1 MKTIKHI
8 IVTFR
13 NLSTTKKTLLIVL
26 FLFGISWWILTN
38 YIFYYL
44 SVTYGIPV
52 ISEFTGISAQTVEW
66 LIFSLPLYFNIF
78 IATIIIT
85 VAGLLYIKK
94 ITTKEL

>member
-1 MKTIKHI
+1 MKKI
-8 IVTFR
+8 ILTFK
-13 NLSTTKKTLLIVL
+13 NLSTAKKILLIAVFIFGL
-26 FLFGISWWILTN
+26 FSIFWWILSN

-66 LIFSLPLYFNIF
+66 LMFSLPLYFNIF
-78 IATIIIT
+78 IATIIIA

-94 ITTKEL
+94 

>member
-1 MKTIKHI
+1 MKKI
-8 IVTFR
+8 ILTFK
-13 NLSTTKKTLLIVL
+13 NLSTAKKILLIVVFIFGL
-26 FLFGISWWILTN
+26 FSIFWWILSN

-85 VAGLLYIKK
+85 IAGLFYIKK
-94 ITTKEL
+94 LTSKEL